1 MRVIVD
7 VMGGDNAPLE
17 TVKGAV
23 EASRELNASF
33 ILVGDK
39 TQIDRIAEENGYD
52 LRRFDIVHT
61 DEVITMEDD
70 PLSVVRA
77 KKNSS
82 MSVGLRLL
90 ADGEGD
96 AFVSTGNTGA
106 LFTGATLI
114 VRKVRGIQRAA
125 IGTTLPL
132 PEPCLLLDTGANVTV
147 TDEYLEQFA
156 VMGSAYIRKMYGVDS
171 PAVGLL
177 NNGTEDCKG
186 TPLQIEANKRLK
198 NCASI
203 RYVGNVEGNAIPFGA
218 CNVVVSDGF
227 TGNIFIK
234 TMEGVGKFLLRSLK
248 EMFMANGL
256 TKLSALLMHKNIAVM
271 KKKFDPAEHGGSPFL
286 GICKPVVKA
295 HGSSDARA
303 FKNAIREA
311 VDYAES
317 GVIYDIAEE
326 AERFAAAKK
335 AEREAAKAA
344 EAEENG
350 AAGAEP
356 VNGSKAPQE
365 PREEA

>member
-17 TVKGAV
+17 MVKGAV
-23 EASRELNASF
+23 QASQEYNASF

-39 TQIDRIAEENGYD
+39 TQIDRIAEENGFD

-70 PLSVVRA
+70 PLSVMRT

-82 MSVGLRLL
+82 MSIGLHLL
-90 ADGEGD
+90 ANGEGD

-114 VRKVRGIQRAA
+114 VRKVRGIQRAG
-125 IGTTLPL
+125 IGTTLPTA
-132 PEPCLLLDTGANVTV
+132 EPCLLLDTGANISV

-156 VMGSAYIRKMYGVDS
+156 VMGSAYMKKMYGLAS
-171 PAVGLL
+171 PSVGLL

-186 TPLQIEANKRLK
+186 TPLQIAANERLK
-198 NCASI
+198 KCPTI
-203 RYVGNVEGNAIPFGA
+203 RYVGNVEGNAVPFGA
-218 CNVVVSDGF
+218 CNVVVTDGF

-234 TMEGVGKFLLRSLK
+234 TMEGVGKFLLKSLK

-256 TKLSALLMHKNIAVM
+256 TKLSALMMRRNVADM
-271 KKKFDPAEHGGSPFL
+271 KKRFDPAEHGGSPFL

-311 VDYAES
+311 IQYAES

-326 AERFAAAKK
+326 AERFSEIKRR
-335 AEREAAKAA
+335 EREAQQ
-344 EAEENG
+344 EAESTQ
-350 AAGAEP
+350 ATEP
-356 VNGSKAPQE
+356 ASK
-365 PREEA
+365 EA